1 MVSGTAPQIALDI
14 GVVPE
19 YAATALTAPITVGAY
34 VGIPIV
40 NADGKLFGTVCG
52 LDPASQPE
60 SLRAHQPLLDLL
72 SSLLSAVLEADVA
85 ATTIARELEQ
95 ARSDAE
101 TDALTGLINRRGW
114 DRYLQQEEQRYRR
127 FGDPACVVVLDLDHL
142 KIVNDT
148 EGHDAGD
155 RYLQRA
161 ARALA
166 AATRSAD
173 ILARIGGDE
182 FGIVLSGA
190 GVEQAD
196 VLVDRMQLALHEAG
210 IAGSFGHAPYTV
222 VTGFPGAWQAAD
234 EAMYEQKR
242 KRRQRV

>member
-1 MVSGTAPQIALDI
+1 MNSEGD
-14 GVVPE
+14 
-19 YAATALTAPITVGAY
+19 
-34 VGIPIV
+34 
-40 NADGKLFGTVCG
+40 LFGTLCG
-52 LDPASQPE
+52 YDPASQPE
-60 SLRAHQPLLDLL
+60 SLRAQRPLLDLL
-72 SSLLSAVLEADVA
+72 SSLLSAVLEADIA
-85 ATTIARELEQ
+85 ATSVARELEQ

-114 DRYLQQEEQRYRR
+114 DRHLEQEEHRYRR

-161 ARALA
+161 AQVLA
-166 AATRSAD
+166 GTVRGSD

-182 FGIVLSGA
+182 FGIVMSGA
-190 GVEQAD
+190 GVGQAD
-196 VLVDRMQLALHEAG
+196 ELVERMRLALHEAG
-210 IAGSFGHAPYTV
+210 IAGSFGHAPYSV
-222 VTGFPGAWQAAD
+222 VSGFPGAWQAAD